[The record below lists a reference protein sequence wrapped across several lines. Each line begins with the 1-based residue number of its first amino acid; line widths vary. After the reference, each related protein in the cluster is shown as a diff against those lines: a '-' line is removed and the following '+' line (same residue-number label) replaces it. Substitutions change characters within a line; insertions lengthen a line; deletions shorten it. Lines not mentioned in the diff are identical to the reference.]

1 MIIIYGTRYYGQVD
15 GYGGQRQATRF
26 AHYFWLPLFPV
37 GTMWITRDVDG
48 GYFQG
53 HAVRFS
59 GRSIVAAYARVW
71 GPLAAVGTIA
81 TGGLGGIVAGA
92 AIGALSVWS
101 WTWRSVR
108 GAREQRRSDF
118 HLLAYGTRCDP
129 LRMPLELAHA
139 LKSDIDERWAQIADG
154 RTPEDVARLGAAN
167 LEQAVLAYGA
177 LRLGARTAPREHRKR
192 ALDASDRILDS
203 IRDVDGAA
211 LEGGPY
217 RSAAIAELSSTSSQG
232 K

>member
-1 MIIIYGTRYYGQVD
+1 MIVIYGTRHYGQVD
-15 GYGGQRQATRF
+15 GHGGQRQLTRF
-26 AHYFWLPLFPV
+26 AHIYFLPLFPV
-37 GTMWITRDVDG
+37 GTLWVTRDVDE
-48 GYFQG
+48 GYQG
-53 HAVRFS
+53 HAVRLS
-59 GRSIVAAYARVW
+59 GRSVVAGYARVW
-71 GPLAAVGTIA
+71 GPLAAIGSIA
-81 TGGLGGIVAGA
+81 SGGIGGIVAGA

-118 HLLAYGTRCDP
+118 HLLAYGTRYDP
-129 LRMPLELAHA
+129 LRMPLELAHV
-139 LKSDIDERWAQIADG
+139 LKADIDERWAQIADG
-154 RTPEDVARLGAAN
+154 RTPDDVARLGAAN

-192 ALDASDRILDS
+192 ALEASDRILDA
-203 IRDVDGAA
+203 IRDVDDAA

-217 RSAAIAELSSTSSQG
+217 RSAAIAELSSTSSKDG